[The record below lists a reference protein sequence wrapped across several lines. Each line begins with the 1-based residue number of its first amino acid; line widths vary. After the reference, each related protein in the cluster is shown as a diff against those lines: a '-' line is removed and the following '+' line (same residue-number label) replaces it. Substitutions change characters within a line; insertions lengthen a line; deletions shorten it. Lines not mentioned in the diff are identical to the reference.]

1 MLSDVLWIMLVREI
15 YCFLG
20 KVKVRVGVGVGV
32 WKEAEVRK
40 WKELMDLDLLGDWD
54 LGSE

>member
-1 MLSDVLWIMLVREI
+1 MLVREI